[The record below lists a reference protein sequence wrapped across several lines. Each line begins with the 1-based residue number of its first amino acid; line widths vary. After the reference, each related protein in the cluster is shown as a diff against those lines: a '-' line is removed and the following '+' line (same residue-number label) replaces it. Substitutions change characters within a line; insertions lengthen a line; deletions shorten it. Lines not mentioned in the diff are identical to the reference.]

1 MPGEVRL
8 EPIVALTDAPTADE
22 NPAIGSGPVGGLT
35 GRTSRGVLFID
46 LFFLPDDLR
55 GYGLGRRLLQLAE
68 EEARQ
73 RGCISAVLSTL
84 LSRRGATRTIRD
96 RLLRGAVG
104 FAVFL
109 GACATANTPQQDLA
123 YERWGKCNAPF
134 VQLQWIDLDG
144 RITFRYSTEGGRQ
157 DVLRC
162 LADAGRGGPP
172 LPDAVGMRPP
182 SGP

>member
-1 MPGEVRL
+1 M
-8 EPIVALTDAPTADE
+8 PTAGDQPDLHAE
-22 NPAIGSGPVGGLT
+22 AA
-35 GRTSRGVLFID
+35 GVREHI
-46 LFFLPDDLR
+46 
-55 GYGLGRRLLQLAE
+55 
-68 EEARQ
+68 
-73 RGCISAVLSTL
+73 
-84 LSRRGATRTIRD
+84 LSRQGATRTTRD

-123 YERWGKCNAPF
+123 YERWAQCNAPY

-144 RITFRYSTEGGRQ
+144 RITFRYSTEGGREEI
-157 DVLRC
+157 LRC

-172 LPDAVGMRPP
+172 LPDAVGTRPP

>member
-22 NPAIGSGPVGGLT
+22 NQAIGSGLARFNEQPSGL
-35 GRTSRGVLFID
+35 R
-46 LFFLPDDLR
+46 
-55 GYGLGRRLLQLAE
+55 
-68 EEARQ
+68 
-73 RGCISAVLSTL
+73 
-84 LSRRGATRTIRD
+84 TRTTRD
-96 RLLRGAVG
+96 RLLRGAIG

-109 GACATANTPQQDLA
+109 GGCATANTPQQDLA
-123 YERWGKCNAPF
+123 YERWGKCNAPY

-172 LPDAVGMRPP
+172 LPEAVGMRPP

>member
-22 NPAIGSGPVGGLT
+22 NHAIGSGLARFNEQPSGLRSGRPLAVVVRDPQTKQPVGG
-35 GRTSRGVLFID
+35 
-46 LFFLPDDLR
+46 
-55 GYGLGRRLLQLAE
+55 
-68 EEARQ
+68 
-73 RGCISAVLSTL
+73 
-84 LSRRGATRTIRD
+84 RGATRTTRD
-96 RLLRGAVG
+96 RLLRSAVG
-104 FAVFL
+104 FAVLL

-123 YERWGKCNAPF
+123 YERWGKCNAPY

-144 RITFRYSTEGGRQ
+144 RITFRYSTEGARQ
-157 DVLRC
+157 DVLQC

-172 LPDAVGMRPP
+172 LPEAVGMRPP